1 MASKIT
7 MHKISC
13 TVAAGATAAN
23 ATSGVMRG
31 KILAIKTVYSNTTP
45 ASTSDRDV
53 NIFEM
58 NPADDDDV
66 SDAVQEILDIGGLGA
81 DPSADN
87 SVYYPSA
94 SYQDYQGADRV
105 YITTNPSAVPTEFV
119 VFGRLYLAVTAAAAG
134 DITTV
139 YVLVEEY

>member
-1 MASKIT
+1 MPSKIT
-7 MHKISC
+7 MHKITC
-13 TVAAGATAAN
+13 TVAAAG
-23 ATSGVMRG
+23 TSASAFSKPIRG
-31 KILAIKTVYSNTTP
+31 KILSIKTVYSNSTP

-53 NIFEM
+53 DLYEM

-66 SDAVQEILDIGGLGA
+66 SDAVQHILDVGNLGA

-87 SVYYPSA
+87 AVYYPRRS
-94 SYQDYQGADRV
+94 SQDYQGTDLIYAAGGEV
-105 YITTNPSAVPTEFV
+105 VPTEFL
-119 VFGRLYLAVTAAAAG
+119 VFGRLYLSVSSAAAG

>member
-7 MHKISC
+7 MHKIQN
-13 TVAAGATAAN
+13 TVAAGATTGTTMSN
-23 ATSGVMRG
+23 VIRG
-31 KILAIKTVYSNTTP
+31 KILSIKVLFTNSTP

-53 NIFEM
+53 NLWEM

-66 SDAVQEILDIGGLGA
+66 ADALQELLNVGGIGA

-87 SVYYPSA
+87 IVYYPRTA
-94 SYQDYQGADRV
+94 SQDITGTSLV
-105 YITTNPSAVPTEFV
+105 YLSTDTAIVPTEFV
-119 VFGRLYLAVTAAAAG
+119 IFGRVMLAVTAAATG

-139 YVLVEEY
+139 YLQVEEY